1 MLFYTTVFTAFFPSL
16 CNLLALAIC
25 LRASPPL
32 LLTRHFP
39 TRKKSVFYSRYDTLH
54 KGVISLWRTTVPCHR
69 DNKKCYQALILLAL
83 LQVVQKYEPKP
94 LEFRKLRWT
103 HPGPHL
109 CQKSVRFQ
117 KCREI
122 MDSRWA
128 VWSLLYQSEEK
139 VAPCSMS
146 DITQKLCTTSFLQIC
161 GIFGREGR
169 DTQII
174 LSLNSQQPMADPDLL
189 NGFYHCCKRSRMG
202 LILKSL
208 NSSFLY

>member
-1 MLFYTTVFTAFFPSL
+1 MLLYMTVFTVFFPSL

-25 LRASPPL
+25 LRSSPL
-32 LLTRHFP
+32 LLLTSHFP
-39 TRKKSVFYSRYDTLH
+39 TRKKSVFHSRCHTLH
-54 KGVISLWRTTVPCHR
+54 NGVISLWRTTVPCHR
-69 DNKKCYQALILLAL
+69 DNKKCYQVLILLVL
-83 LQVVQKYEPKP
+83 LQVVQKYESKP
-94 LEFRKLRWT
+94 LEFRKLWYTARWT

-117 KCREI
+117 RCRET

-128 VWSLLYQSEEK
+128 VWSLLYKSEEK
-139 VAPCSMS
+139 VAPYSMS
-146 DITQKLCTTSFLQIC
+146 DITQKLCTTSFLQTC

-174 LSLNSQQPMADPDLL
+174 LSLNSQQPVADPDLL

-202 LILKSL
+202 LI
-208 NSSFLY
+208 

>member
-1 MLFYTTVFTAFFPSL
+1 MLLYMTVFTVFFPFL

-25 LRASPPL
+25 LRSSPL
-32 LLTRHFP
+32 LLLTSHFP
-39 TRKKSVFYSRYDTLH
+39 TRKKSVFHSRCHTLH
-54 KGVISLWRTTVPCHR
+54 NGVISLWRTTVPCHR
-69 DNKKCYQALILLAL
+69 DNKKCYQVLILLVL
-83 LQVVQKYEPKP
+83 LQVVQKYESKP
-94 LEFRKLRWT
+94 LEFRKLWYTARWT

-117 KCREI
+117 RCRET

-128 VWSLLYQSEEK
+128 VWSLLYKSEEK

-146 DITQKLCTTSFLQIC
+146 DITQKLCTTSFLQTC

-174 LSLNSQQPMADPDLL
+174 LSLNSQQPVADPDLL

-202 LILKSL
+202 LI
-208 NSSFLY
+208 